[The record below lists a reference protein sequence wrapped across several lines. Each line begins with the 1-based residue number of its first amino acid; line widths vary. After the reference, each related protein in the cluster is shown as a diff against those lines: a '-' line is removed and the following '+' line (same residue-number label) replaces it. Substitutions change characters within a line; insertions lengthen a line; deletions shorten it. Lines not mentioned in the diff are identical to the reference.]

1 MNGKRGE
8 LRLINLQEKLIIIF
22 ICCLT
27 ISFLLNHNNRL
38 RRTTGKP
45 IWTTKETQM
54 IAAITNVVVF
64 LAILGEI
71 YLNIKDREILINN
84 DCTPKELRLIELEL
98 FVSVTAAFLS
108 LITLYTIINSERDII
123 YTDNPNL

>member
-8 LRLINLQEKLIIIF
+8 LKLINLQEKLIIIF

-38 RRTTGKP
+38 RKTNNKP
-45 IWTTKETQM
+45 IWTTKKAQM
-54 IAAITNVVVF
+54 IAALTNIIVF
-64 LAILGEI
+64 FAILGEI

-84 DCTPKELRLIELEL
+84 DCTAKELRIIELEL
-98 FVSVTAAFLS
+98 FVSVVAAFLS
-108 LITLYTIINSERDII
+108 LITLYSIINSERDII